1 MILTFLPVC
10 LLFLLGIA
18 KFVSVFNFNVIDCNC
33 RKLSNAIDEFCCKI
47 SNEID
52 KFCRKLWYAVEKLS
66 KTDVYRSNSKWQ
78 VLF

>member
-10 LLFLLGIA
+10 LLFLLGIV
-18 KFVSVFNFNVIDCNC
+18 KFISVFNFNVIDCNC

-52 KFCRKLWYAVEKLS
+52 KFGLKLSCAEEKLS
-66 KTDVYRSNSKWQ
+66 KTDVFFSASKWH